1 MTNDDHVNIAWQSLQ
16 ALQDDRVMLPA
27 AYLDGVAALKTI
39 LREVYNRNLMIVPV
53 PQGVPQD
60 IPKPKAKKD
69 ASK

>member
-1 MTNDDHVNIAWQSLQ
+1 MP
-16 ALQDDRVMLPA
+16 PA
-27 AYLDGVAALKTI
+27 AYLDGVAPLKTI
-39 LREVYNRNLMIVPV
+39 LRDVYNRNLMIVPV